1 MYEQDRLM
9 DCNELAKYLGVTPDT
24 LGGYRTKGI
33 GPKYIKIG
41 RVIRYR
47 VGDVRDWLDQKARTK
62 TFM

>member
-1 MYEQDRLM
+1 M
-9 DCNELAKYLGVTPDT
+9 DWNEIAKCLGVTPDT
-24 LGGYRTKGI
+24 LGVYRTKGV